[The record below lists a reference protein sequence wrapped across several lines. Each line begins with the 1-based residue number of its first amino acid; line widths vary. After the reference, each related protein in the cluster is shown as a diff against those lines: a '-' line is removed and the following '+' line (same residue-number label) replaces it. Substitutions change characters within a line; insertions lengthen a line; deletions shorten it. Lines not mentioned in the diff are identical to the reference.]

1 METDIT
7 FWLSP
12 NAKQREC
19 RLYDTIIKPY
29 FHQNDNSLSKTCP
42 FSFKRI
48 GDKINA
54 SHNNIFL
61 MAVTDR
67 YYSRTGSLEQLDISV
82 DLEYIKRAYGNGMKC
97 VIDYSW
103 EASGLNIKSMDFWKT
118 NKDIIQKYEIQLLTN
133 ASSQH
138 NFKLESGKDFF
149 LRFNLFQ
156 YEVRKT
162 NSYQNIDYHLNTYS
176 CRKEDKKHFFNFF
189 VGDINKFKNVL
200 TMSSYFKRNLDK
212 HSIYSSV
219 IGSNT
224 HSIELYHGHLIHY
237 MENLDNNKKYIRQ
250 DILDTFSYLEEHED
264 EIIAHMPFERYEGFP
279 EFDVNGSNGSNSNER
294 RIPQL
299 AHECHLWGVVETL
312 CVPDIIHHTE
322 KTFKP
327 ISAGAPFMILGSK
340 NQNTD
345 LKRFGYEI
353 FDEIID
359 YRFEQEKTN
368 ASWLDYT
375 GAVIEGYFNE
385 MERLIKEGPE
395 IFYIPSVKEKCEWN
409 KYNFE
414 KLTTKDNLEKE
425 LKSLFS

>member
-12 NAKQREC
+12 NATQKEC
-19 RLYDTIIKPY
+19 RLYGTIIKPY
-29 FHQNDNSLSKTCP
+29 FQQNNHKLSETGP
-42 FSFKRI
+42 FPFKII
-48 GDKINA
+48 GQEIDA

-67 YYSRTGSLEQLDISV
+67 CYSRTRSIEQLDLSI
-82 DLEYIKRAYGNGMKC
+82 DLKYIKKAYDAGMKC

-103 EASGLNIKSMDFWKT
+103 EATPINVGRLDFWKI
-118 NKDIIQKYEIQLLTN
+118 NEDIIQKYEIQLLSN
-133 ASSQH
+133 ASSQS
-138 NFKLESGKDFF
+138 NFKLKSGKDFF

-162 NSYQNIDYHLNTYS
+162 NSYKNIDYHLNTYS

-200 TMSSYFKRNLDK
+200 IMASYFKRNLDK

-224 HSIELYHGHLIHY
+224 HSIKLYHAHLMHY
-237 MENLDNNKKYIRQ
+237 MENLSNKQGYIQQ

-312 CVPDIIHHTE
+312 CIPDVIHHTE

-327 ISAGAPFMILGSK
+327 ISIGAPFMILGSK

-359 YRFEQEKTN
+359 YSFEHEETN
-368 ASWLDYT
+368 VSWLDYT
-375 GAVIEGYFNE
+375 GTITEKYFDE

-395 IFYIPSVKEKCEWN
+395 IFYIPSVKEKYEWN

-425 LKSLFS
+425 LKLLFS

>member
-12 NAKQREC
+12 NATHHQC

-29 FHQNDNSLSKTCP
+29 FHQSRKSTRTSP
-42 FSFKRI
+42 FSFKVI
-48 GDKINA
+48 GEKIDA

-61 MAVTDR
+61 MAVTDS
-67 YYSRTGSLEQLDISV
+67 YYSRTGSLEQLDLSV
-82 DLEYIKRAYGNGMKC
+82 DLEYIKKAYDAGMKC

-103 EASGLNIKSMDFWKT
+103 EAPPIIMTHINFWKT
-118 NKDIIQKYEIQLLTN
+118 NKDIIQKYEIQLLSN
-133 ASSQH
+133 VSSEE

-149 LRFNLFQ
+149 LKFNLFQ

-162 NSYQNIDYHLNTYS
+162 NSYQNIDYHLNTHT

-200 TMSSYFKRNLDK
+200 AMASYFKRNLDK
-212 HSIYSSV
+212 HSVYSSV

-224 HSIELYHGHLIHY
+224 HSIKLYQGALIRYEEHLDAR
-237 MENLDNNKKYIRQ
+237 EDVCQ
-250 DILDTFSYLEEHED
+250 DILDTFNYLEDHED

-279 EFDVNGSNGSNSNER
+279 EFDVNATLGSNSNER

-312 CVPDIIHHTE
+312 SMYNTIHHTE

-327 ISAGAPFMILGSK
+327 ISVGLPFMILGSR
-340 NQNTD
+340 NQNAD

-359 YRFEQEKTN
+359 YSFEQETTWTM
-368 ASWLDYT
+368 A
-375 GAVIEGYFNE
+375 GATEKYFDE

-425 LKSLFS
+425 LKLLLS